1 MVSLCCSAE
10 VAAAYKD
17 GTIGFKEANSSL
29 NMYPTTLHAVNS
41 AIIKLGKLTKATK
54 VYRGI
59 AGMALPKEFW
69 KPNEYGV
76 KGGIENAFMSSTE
89 ERDVAMGYAAGG
101 EKMGIVLEMQQGMV
115 NRGADI
121 SWLSQA
127 CSAF

>member
-1 MVSLCCSAE
+1 MLRGLRADVPFLRDTMVSLCCSAE
-10 VAAAYKD
+10 VAAAYKE

-69 KPNEYGV
+69 K
-76 KGGIENAFMSSTE
+76 
-89 ERDVAMGYAAGG
+89 
-101 EKMGIVLEMQQGMV
+101 
-115 NRGADI
+115 
-121 SWLSQA
+121 LSLIHI
-127 CSAF
+127 